1 MDEEIS
7 ETAECGID
15 LTIVS
20 QREDAGR
27 RWLEF
32 AAFSCLLMAMVM
44 AVGALLAGMTANE
57 ALISRQK
64 QIAELSEANFLLL
77 EHKIVENRVFYM
89 KIEDMGIAPDMK
101 QEMEEW
107 KRRGEKLTEHA
118 KVDVEE
124 SEAVFHIHE
133 ILVIGVTILSLAI
146 SLTGLATL
154 VKRPKIWYISLVVA
168 IVGVV
173 FVANGVVE
181 FITIEL
187 NHIPLDS
194 GYMSQP

>member
-1 MDEEIS
+1 ME
-7 ETAECGID
+7 
-15 LTIVS
+15 
-20 QREDAGR
+20 
-27 RWLEF
+27 
-32 AAFSCLLMAMVM
+32 
-44 AVGALLAGMTANE
+44 
-57 ALISRQK
+57 
-64 QIAELSEANFLLL
+64 
-77 EHKIVENRVFYM
+77 
-89 KIEDMGIAPDMK
+89 IAPDMK

-118 KVDVEE
+118 KVDVAE